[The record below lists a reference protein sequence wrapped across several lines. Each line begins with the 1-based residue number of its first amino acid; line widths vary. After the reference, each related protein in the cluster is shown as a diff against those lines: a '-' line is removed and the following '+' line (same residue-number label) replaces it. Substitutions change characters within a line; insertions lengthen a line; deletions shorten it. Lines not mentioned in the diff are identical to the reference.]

1 MLFYLSLIIIIFQV
15 SSNLIDECCKEL
27 QNHTILFNCVN
38 TTVSNNINQNSHVVM
53 AIFASQNIFDY
64 AAHSFLVMGSY
75 ANRRGYHIQ
84 HLSEL
89 TGDDFY
95 PEDRRWNK
103 IKSVIMALDQTNG
116 WAKDHEILAYIDADL
131 IILDSEKFKIEK
143 IAAAYPQSDL
153 IMSADALDVAN
164 TGFMIIRNTQWVYEF
179 FQNWWAH
186 KDSALTFCDQHVFNK
201 LYAALGEKQNKVTIL
216 DAGAIN
222 SRWPAIETF
231 KSTDRVLHLMGETHP
246 YRLAVMK
253 HASASLCSNY
263 KTNINTITDTETNTN
278 TNNHKVKLK
287 FSKRLL
293 RKLASEA
300 LMSKR
305 TELLALCKSG
315 SGSDNGSEHEHEIKP
330 SMEDFQKLHEATV
343 DVCDDRRQYL
353 SGSREKCLVLFEEIY
368 QVNLLQTQME
378 MTPMQTSVNVNV
390 NGVIENEATKD
401 TITGT
406 DVALD
411 REKLVFHHD
420 QMTKVLFDLVYFS
433 DAASILQASI
443 RFLEGLNSLATLVDL
458 RHKENMVY
466 IEHKRAI
473 LFGYLARHH
482 QKLSNWTGVVEHS
495 TIAIDIMG
503 SILHQVDQDAPD
515 FSGFLLQYIESC
527 TQLARAYEAQEAYPE
542 GLHWANLARVNA
554 QSLFKEYPG
563 EERLMIEQQGRLYL
577 LEASLLEHMQRTS
590 EARQLLDEAMLVLKV
605 KEIDEYKDNEGNNS
619 NNNKNKDIDKDTE
632 GRVRWIW
639 PTALQKEADLL
650 LERINVHD
658 FLSNIVLD
666 E

>member
-1 MLFYLSLIIIIFQV
+1 MYDKYINLFLILILFRV
-15 SSNLIDECCKEL
+15 HSNLIDECCKDVN
-27 QNHTILFNCVN
+27 NHTILFNCVN
-38 TTVSNNINQNSHVVM
+38 TTLSNHKSQNSNVVM
-53 AIFASQNIFDY
+53 AIFASKNIIDY

-75 ANRRGYHIQ
+75 ANRRGYSIR
-84 HLSEL
+84 HLSES
-89 TGDDFY
+89 TGDDFC

-103 IKSVIMALDQTNG
+103 IKSVIMALDQRDG
-116 WAKDHEILAYIDADL
+116 WAKNYEIVAYIDADL

-143 IAAAYPQSDL
+143 FAIAHPNSDL

-179 FQNWWAH
+179 FQNWWAY

-201 LYAALGEKQNKVTIL
+201 LYAALGNMQSKITIL
-216 DAGAIN
+216 DAGSIN

-231 KSTDRVLHLMGETHP
+231 KATDRVLHLMGETHP

-263 KTNINTITDTETNTN
+263 NTN
-278 TNNHKVKLK
+278 TDIDSNTDIFTDTKINIKSDDYKVRLK
-287 FSKRLL
+287 FSKNLL
-293 RKLASEA
+293 RKLARDA
-300 LMSKR
+300 LLAKR
-305 TELLALCKSG
+305 AELLSLCKSE
-315 SGSDNGSEHEHEIKP
+315 NGLENKP
-330 SMEDFQKLHEATV
+330 SMDDFQKLHEATV

-353 SGSREKCLVLFEEIY
+353 SDSRKKCLSLFEEIY
-368 QVNLLQTQME
+368 QVNSIQTQIY
-378 MTPMQTSVNVNV
+378 TSVDVNIH
-390 NGVIENEATKD
+390 GGMEKEATK
-401 TITGT
+401 
-406 DVALD
+406 D
-411 REKLVFHHD
+411 REKLVFHYD
-420 QMTKVLFDLVYFS
+420 QMTKILFDLVYFS
-433 DAASILQASI
+433 DASSILQAST
-443 RFLEGLNSLATLVDL
+443 RFQEGLDSLAALVDL
-458 RHKENMVY
+458 RRKENIIY

-482 QKLSNWTGVVEHS
+482 QRMSNWTGVVEHA
-495 TIAIDIMG
+495 TIAVDVMG
-503 SILHQVDQDAPD
+503 SVLHQVDQDAPD

-527 TQLARAYEAQEAYPE
+527 TQLARAYEALEAYPE

-590 EARQLLDEAMLVLKV
+590 EARHLLDEAISVLKV
-605 KEIDEYKDNEGNNS
+605 KEIDDNNYNDNKFHSMNDESDVVHDQKKSVQGNDNAMKS
-619 NNNKNKDIDKDTE
+619 ASGVK
-632 GRVRWIW
+632 WIW

-658 FLSNIVLD
+658 FLSNIHLD